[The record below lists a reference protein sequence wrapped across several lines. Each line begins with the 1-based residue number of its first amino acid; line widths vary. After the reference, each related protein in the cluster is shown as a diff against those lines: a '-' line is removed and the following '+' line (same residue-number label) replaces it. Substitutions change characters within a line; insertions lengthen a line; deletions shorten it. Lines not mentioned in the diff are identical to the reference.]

1 MTAALVTHESR
12 APLSADLAARIADE
26 QADILGIPS
35 FSIAGD
41 ANAWTARPAGQ
52 LWERVAERDKEVSD
66 TYASERFLNA
76 WYRSRVGGSDLA
88 RVSGYRYVK
97 AVYTET
103 LRSGIIRAGERVK

>member
-1 MTAALVTHESR
+1 MSATIITEFSR
-12 APLSADLAARIADE
+12 DAYNPATLFRNGVD
-26 QADILGIPS
+26 
-35 FSIAGD
+35 GD
-41 ANAWTARPAGQ
+41 VLRRDAAGQ
-52 LWERVAERDKEVSD
+52 LWERVAERDREVSD